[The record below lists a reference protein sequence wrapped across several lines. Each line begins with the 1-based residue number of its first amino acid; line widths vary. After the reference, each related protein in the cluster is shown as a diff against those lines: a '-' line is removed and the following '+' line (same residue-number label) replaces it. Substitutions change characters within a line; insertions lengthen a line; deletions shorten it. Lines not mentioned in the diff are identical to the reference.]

1 MRTLASLTFVLAV
14 AAACGVSSSSNGG
27 SPDPNAGGAS
37 DAGAGG
43 VSFGGAQDFGDFKE
57 ILVNGGIPG
66 PDTLDAN
73 GFFNE
78 HYAAPPQTGCTDTLC
93 LTPGLSVGRDWVTNL
108 HQATLQVAINTNVD
122 PTQYVRRPLDLA
134 VVVDRS
140 GSMSADG
147 RIDKVKLGL
156 GQMIDGLQDGD
167 RMAIVTFSDTATVVA
182 PLAPLDRVA
191 LHAKVAAIAPGG
203 GTNIYDGLAGG
214 FDLLAAPTVE
224 REQRVIFLSDG
235 QATVGDTAQDDIFAL
250 SDSYITSGIGLTT
263 IGVGA
268 DFDLA
273 LMRGLAEHGAG
284 NFYFLQDDAATTE
297 VFTEELNY
305 FMSPIAL
312 DVSIEATAGQSYA
325 FGEVLGSTLW
335 TSSPTHGSMHVPA
348 VFVASRTTATDPTG
362 MGNRRGGGSMLFIAL
377 TTTGAVDANG
387 TVGTVK
393 LTYKVPGRA
402 APVTQTVTLAYPA
415 ADPNATPDDPYLSA
429 PEIAKR
435 YAMYNMFRGLRAA
448 TQATDVNCMSTI
460 LYNVETS
467 AKAWNATQE
476 DTDIIDDDSLIDIFL
491 GNLRAIGAS
500 ADLASTSAACAGVA
514 GQPIDGPDGGFD
526 TYGAESPQYGCYDA
540 GGGSATMLLG
550 VGLAALVAAR
560 RRGGRCHTWQPHPP
574 KTVVVLRA

>member
-1 MRTLASLTFVLAV
+1 MRTFPSLAFLLLAT
-14 AAACGVSSSSNGG
+14 ASSACGVSSSANSGDPVQGG
-27 SPDPNAGGAS
+27 GGTS
-37 DAGAGG
+37 DAGATGG

-57 ILVNGGIPG
+57 ILMNGGIPG

-78 HYAAPPQTGCTDTLC
+78 HYAPPPQTGCTDTLC
-93 LTPGLSVGRDWVTNL
+93 LTPGLSVGRDWVTSA

-122 PTQYVRRPLDLA
+122 PTTYVRRPLDLA

-140 GSMSADG
+140 GSMASDG
-147 RIDKVKLGL
+147 RIDKVKRGL

-167 RMAIVTFSDTATVVA
+167 RMAIVSFADTATVIA
-182 PLAPLDRVA
+182 PLAALDRTA
-191 LHAKVAAIAPGG
+191 LHADVSGILPGG
-203 GTNIYDGLAGG
+203 GTNIYDGLAAG
-214 FDLLAAPTVE
+214 FNLLPAPTVD

-235 QATVGDTAQDDIFAL
+235 QATVGDTNQDDIFAL

-312 DVSIEATAGQSYA
+312 DVDIEATAGQGYA

-335 TSSPTHGSMHVPA
+335 TASPTHGSMHVPA

-377 TTTGAVDANG
+377 TTTGAVDSDG
-387 TVGTVK
+387 SVGTVK
-393 LTYKVPGRA
+393 LTYKRPGGA
-402 APVTQTVTLAYPA
+402 APITQTVTLAYPS

-435 YAMYNMFRGLRAA
+435 YAMYNMFLGLRAA
-448 TQATDVNCMSTI
+448 TQATDVNCMSSI
-460 LYNVETS
+460 LSRVETS
-467 AKAWNATQE
+467 AKAWNAPHE
-476 DTDIIDDDSLIDIFL
+476 DTDIIDDDALVDIFQA
-491 GNLRAIGAS
+491 NLVAVGALS
-500 ADLASTSAACAGVA
+500 DAASTTAACSGHYD
-514 GQPIDGPDGGFD
+514 GQPTDDGGIGYGSD
-526 TYGAESPQYGCYDA
+526 TYGSASPSYGCYDA
-540 GGGSATMLLG
+540 GAGSTTTLLG
-550 VGLAALVAAR
+550 IGLAALVATRR
-560 RRGGRCHTWQPHPP
+560 RRGT
-574 KTVVVLRA
+574 A